1 MGVNSNLPEIL
12 PLQSSDEVEDIQSSS
27 LTAAMRT
34 ERGLMLGLGA
44 TGALLALLAPWVSC
58 AVQYGDRLTEYLS
71 LASHPG
77 VQCFANDETVADGGV
92 SISNI
97 ISTPIGAAC
106 FATGVACFY
115 PLYTICIAR
124 LIKLQ
129 PNKQHEMQMLLLLVM
144 EVMLALG
151 CSACPIIDDTSE
163 AVHFILF
170 IALVVIGCLG
180 AILHR
185 CYIGRVVADVKDLLV
200 FRAAVMCTLAAA
212 LLGCFLFSPSLPFR
226 VLQYNFMLAH
236 FGFGTF
242 LIHEVPLLIEKLNTF
257 MACPISVSR
266 NLKIFIVANC
276 IYTNNVIT

>member
-1 MGVNSNLPEIL
+1 MGVSSNLQEIL
-12 PLQSSDEVEDIQSSS
+12 PLHSSNEVEGIQSSG
-27 LTAAMRT
+27 LTAAVKF
-34 ERGLMLGLGA
+34 EHGLMLGLGA

-71 LASHPG
+71 ASHPG

-129 PNKQHEMQMLLLLVM
+129 PNKYEMQMLLLLLM

-151 CSACPIIDDTSE
+151 CSACPIIDDASE

-170 IALVVIGCLG
+170 IALVVIGCWG
-180 AILHR
+180 AVLQSV
-185 CYIGRVVADVKDLLV
+185 YIGTVVAGVKGFLP

-212 LLGCFLFSPSLPFR
+212 LLGGFLFSPSLPFR
-226 VLQYNFMLAH
+226 VLQYTFMLAH

-242 LIHEVPLLIEKLNTF
+242 LIHKL
-257 MACPISVSR
+257 SSR
-266 NLKIFIVANC
+266 HH
-276 IYTNNVIT
+276 